1 MPSFDALLNPPAFP
15 ADRYASLA
23 DRLKRLLST
32 TSDVIFIQAE
42 AIVALEAAALSL
54 ACPGM
59 TALNI
64 VTSPYG
70 GYFGAWLRRGGARV
84 HEIAAPPGLPIAVE
98 AVVTA
103 IEGLPQLD
111 LLAVVHA
118 ETSSGILNPL
128 AEITTLARGRG
139 ALLVV
144 DAVASVGGHPLE
156 VDALGIDV
164 AVIGPQKAL
173 GGPAGLAAVSVSQ
186 RAWAAMAKASYFSPS
201 SLSLLDIK
209 RNWLDRGRGV
219 PPGMPSPLEFW
230 ALDAALD
237 RVEAEGLEAL
247 IARHQLAANASRAG
261 LRALGTAPWIA
272 DDRSASALATAAPVP
287 AGIDVDQV
295 IAMADA
301 WGVVLTPGFGEVRN
315 RLVRLDHAGARAS
328 FSAVLAN
335 VVAFGS
341 ALARLG
347 EAVNVGAAATAISA
361 IYAKS

>member
-1 MPSFDALLNPPAFP
+1 M
-15 ADRYASLA
+15 
-23 DRLKRLLST
+23 
-32 TSDVIFIQAE
+32 IFIQAE
-42 AIVALEAAALSL
+42 AILALEAAALSL
-54 ACPGM
+54 ARPGM

-70 GYFGAWLRRGGARV
+70 GYFGAWLRRGGASV
-84 HEIAAPPGLPIAVE
+84 HEIVAPPGLPIAIE
-98 AVVTA
+98 AVETA
-103 IEGLPQLD
+103 IKGLPQLD

-128 AEITTLARGRG
+128 AAIASLARG

-144 DAVASVGGHPLE
+144 DAVASVGGHPLGL
-156 VDALGIDV
+156 DALGIDV

-173 GGPAGLAAVSVSQ
+173 GGPAGLAAVAVSQ
-186 RAWAAMAKASYFSPS
+186 RAWTAMAKAPDFSPS

-209 RNWLDRGRGV
+209 KNWLDRGRGV

-237 RVEAEGLEAL
+237 RVMAEGLDAL

-272 DDRSASALATAAPVP
+272 DDRSASALATAAQVP
-287 AGIDVDQV
+287 TGIDADQV
-295 IAMADA
+295 IAMAA
-301 WGVVLTPGFGEVRN
+301 ASGVLLTPGFGEVRN
-315 RLVRLDHAGARAS
+315 RLVRLDHAGSKAS

-341 ALARLG
+341 ALASLG
-347 EAVNVGAAATAISA
+347 ETVDVGGAAAAISSL
-361 IYAKS
+361 YSNS